1 MAAIWVTS
9 PAVSWSSNKFDRPDI
24 FRREEQRMRKIIY
37 GVRTSLDGYI
47 ARLDGSLDFLHLR
60 PSNYSMGPFFKTIDV
75 GLMGRKTYEAGVR
88 MSGGKFESH
97 GLRCYIFSRS
107 LPEGER
113 DGAIFAREEPKRFV
127 EELRKKKGKD
137 IWLIGGGELTRE
149 FLQEDLVDELYLG
162 IVPVLIGKGIP
173 LFVAEFPQREFTLT
187 ESKTYSGGLIALKYE
202 RVRGEAAVEAKSTS

>member
-1 MAAIWVTS
+1 M
-9 PAVSWSSNKFDRPDI
+9 
-24 FRREEQRMRKIIY
+24 RMIIY
-37 GVRTSLDGYI
+37 GVGTSLDGYI

-75 GLMGRKTYEAGVR
+75 GLMGRKTYEVGVR

-113 DGAIFAREEPKRFV
+113 DGAIFVRDEPRRFV
-127 EELRKKKGKD
+127 DELRQNKGKD
-137 IWLIGGGELTRE
+137 IWLAGGGELTRE
-149 FLQEDLVDELYLG
+149 FLKEDLVDELHLG
-162 IVPVLIGKGIP
+162 IVPVLVGEGIP
-173 LFVAEFPQREFTLT
+173 LFAPGFPQREFRLM

-202 RVRGEAAVEAKSTS
+202 RVRGKAAVDAKSPNKNKRKR